1 MKGDDKINKLEEGKV
16 IPMTYD
22 YVFKSVLSENKEY
35 LARIL
40 SNILNIDKE
49 YILDNLVYKN
59 TEHTK
64 LSKKDKRKISDLI
77 VEVENMKINL
87 EMNKGY
93 YKSLTHKNNMYV
105 YRLILGSIKEKEEYI
120 DYDKMIIQVNFDVK
134 WKFSD
139 KLITKFEM
147 IEKET
152 GKKRSDY
159 IESNDPIIYHVN
171 LSKIKDMYYNKDKLN
186 TFERELALMILDSKK
201 ELKEVSEGDDVMD
214 KVNEKICKLS
224 DDEILQGIYVKEEM
238 DSWMKKVDL
247 KYAKEEGKK
256 EANMETARKLLKK
269 GMEIKDITDITG
281 ITKEQIEIL
290 RKSL

>member
-1 MKGDDKINKLEEGKV
+1 
-16 IPMTYD
+16 MTYD

-93 YKSLTHKNNMYV
+93 YKSLTHKNNMYI

-134 WKFSD
+134 WKFRD

-152 GKKRSDY
+152 GKKRCDY

-186 TFERELALMILDSKK
+186 TFERELALMILDNKR

-238 DSWMKKVDL
+238 ESWMKKVDL
-247 KYAKEEGKK
+247 KYAKEEGIKEGKKEGLKEGLLKGKK
-256 EANMETARKLLKK
+256 EANMETAIKLLKK
-269 GMEIKDITDITG
+269 GMEIKDIIDITG
-281 ITKEQIEIL
+281 ITKKQIEIL

>member
-1 MKGDDKINKLEEGKV
+1 
-16 IPMTYD
+16 MTYD

-64 LSKKDKRKISDLI
+64 ITKKDKRKISDLI

-105 YRLILGSIKEKEEYI
+105 YRLALGGIKEKEEYI

-139 KLITKFEM
+139 KLVVKFEM

-152 GKKRSDY
+152 GKKRCDY

-186 TFERELALMILDSKK
+186 TFERELALMILDDKK

-238 DSWMKKVDL
+238 DAWMKRLDL

-269 GMEIKDITDITG
+269 GMEIKDIIDITG
-281 ITKEQIEIL
+281 ITKEQIEVL
-290 RKSL
+290 KRAL

>member
-1 MKGDDKINKLEEGKV
+1 
-16 IPMTYD
+16 MTYD

-40 SNILNIDKE
+40 SNILNIDKD

-64 LSKKDKRKISDLI
+64 LSKKYKRKISDLI

-93 YKSLTHKNNMYV
+93 YKSLTHKNNMYI
-105 YRLILGSIKEKEEYI
+105 YRLILESIKEKEEYI

-134 WKFSD
+134 WKFRD

-152 GKKRSDY
+152 GIILK
-159 IESNDPIIYHVN
+159 ESYPLIYKVEYYNRNFPLEGDVTYTEFNYFLIRTDDLPNKNNMNLDEWEKEHNYECVYVKLEDLDDLLSTTMNDHHMNKIVYKEIKATIKEYY
-171 LSKIKDMYYNKDKLN
+171 KYIKD
-186 TFERELALMILDSKK
+186 ER
-201 ELKEVSEGDDVMD
+201 
-214 KVNEKICKLS
+214 
-224 DDEILQGIYVKEEM
+224 
-238 DSWMKKVDL
+238 
-247 KYAKEEGKK
+247 
-256 EANMETARKLLKK
+256 
-269 GMEIKDITDITG
+269 
-281 ITKEQIEIL
+281 
-290 RKSL
+290 

>member
-1 MKGDDKINKLEEGKV
+1 
-16 IPMTYD
+16 MTYD

-64 LSKKDKRKISDLI
+64 ITKKDKRKISDLI

-139 KLITKFEM
+139 KLVVKFEM

-186 TFERELALMILDSKK
+186 TFERELALMILDNKR

>member
-1 MKGDDKINKLEEGKV
+1 
-16 IPMTYD
+16 
-22 YVFKSVLSENKEY
+22 
-35 LARIL
+35 
-40 SNILNIDKE
+40 
-49 YILDNLVYKN
+49 
-59 TEHTK
+59 
-64 LSKKDKRKISDLI
+64 
-77 VEVENMKINL
+77 MKINL
-87 EMNKGY
+87 EMNRGY
-93 YKSLTHKNNMYV
+93 YKSLTHKNNMYI

-120 DYDKMIIQVNFDVK
+120 DYDKMIIQINFDVK

-152 GKKRSDY
+152 GKKRCDY

-186 TFERELALMILDSKK
+186 TFERELALMILDNKK
-201 ELKEVSEGDDVMD
+201 ELKKVSEGDDVMD

-247 KYAKEEGKK
+247 KYAKEEGIKEGKK
-256 EANMETARKLLKK
+256 EANMETAGKLLK
-269 GMEIKDITDITG
+269 ENVSIDVIIKTTG

>member
-1 MKGDDKINKLEEGKV
+1 
-16 IPMTYD
+16 MTYD

-93 YKSLTHKNNMYV
+93 YKSLTHKNNMYI

-152 GKKRSDY
+152 GKKRCDY

-186 TFERELALMILDSKK
+186 TFERELALMILDNKR

-238 DSWMKKVDL
+238 DSWMKKLDL
-247 KYAKEEGKK
+247 KYAKEEGIKEGKK

-269 GMEIKDITDITG
+269 VWKLKI
-281 ITKEQIEIL
+281 
-290 RKSL
+290 

>member
-1 MKGDDKINKLEEGKV
+1 
-16 IPMTYD
+16 MTYD

-40 SNILNIDKE
+40 SNILNIDKD

-93 YKSLTHKNNMYV
+93 YKSLTHKNNMYI

-134 WKFSD
+134 WKFRD

-152 GKKRSDY
+152 GKKRCDY

-186 TFERELALMILDSKK
+186 TFERELALMILDNKR

-238 DSWMKKVDL
+238 DSWMKKLDL

-269 GMEIKDITDITG
+269 GMEIKDIIDITG
-281 ITKEQIEIL
+281 ITEEQIEIL
-290 RKSL
+290 QKSL